1 MSSTFIVE
9 TPAST
14 PDRYTGDS
22 RIKSK
27 LIQASTEPLSS
38 SYGSPPKSNE
48 LQRQMSASSSSLT
61 TPVSA
66 ISSYLKNLLGMN
78 TKTTKRSLSEEAEC
92 GTPESLTEWLRQ
104 GSDPNE
110 VDAYGYTP
118 LVNCSMRF
126 EHIKYIELKFINS

>member
-1 MSSTFIVE
+1 MSSTFNAE
-9 TPAST
+9 TPLST
-14 PDRYTGDS
+14 PDNFTGDS
-22 RIKSK
+22 RTKAK
-27 LIQASTEPLSS
+27 LIRTSTLPASN
-38 SYGSPPKSNE
+38 SYATPPHSNE
-48 LQRQMSASSSSLT
+48 LHRQMSASPSSHT

-78 TKTTKRSLSEEAEC
+78 AKTTKRSLSEEAEC

-118 LVNCSMRF
+118 LVNCSIRF
-126 EHIKYIELKFINS
+126 ELASYLDEF